1 MDNRKN
7 ITPKKILLISTSA
20 EKNALININ
29 RELIPATD
37 DGVHYPLGLAYLYS
51 ALEKAG
57 HEVQL
62 LFLTKHDD
70 NDCYNKIKD
79 ALGKFLPEIVG
90 FQMLTFNRVSTYR
103 MIECIHEKYPHIHQ
117 IIGGIHATAMY
128 QQIIKK
134 YPYVIAVMSEGE
146 IVFPDL
152 LNELAEPKPN
162 LNSVD
167 GIAFSENG
175 AVKETKPKKLI
186 ENLDDIPFPKH
197 ELFFKE
203 KRKIGSIITTRGCPF
218 NCSFCCLNFVSRNRV
233 RMRTVDNI
241 IKEIEWMV
249 DKFPQMDTIW
259 IQDDTFFVD
268 NQRVIDF
275 CDEII
280 KRGIKINFACNGR
293 MKPISEKMVK
303 KLEQANFKRIF
314 LGLESGD
321 NRILKKC
328 HKGITQEDAIN
339 AYKLFAKTK
348 INIYSHLI
356 VGLSGENIDTIME
369 TANFMKKLQKIKYV
383 PNYYPYLLIVFPG
396 TEIYEIA
403 KAAGSIGDDYWLSD
417 KPAPFF
423 TTENSYEQLIH
434 FQEILLYNVSLT
446 RALFTWTGF
455 KAQFS
460 IIPCHLKYIFNNRK
474 NAKYFFIGAA
484 KFILP
489 AGIYGYLKKIYHRF
503 KN

>member
-1 MDNRKN
+1 MVNKN
-7 ITPKKILLISTSA
+7 TKKILLISTSA
-20 EKNALININ
+20 EKNPLININ
-29 RELIPATD
+29 RELIPATA

-51 ALEKAG
+51 VLEKTG
-57 HEVQL
+57 HEIQL
-62 LFLTKHDD
+62 LFLTKHDEE
-70 NDCYNKIKD
+70 DCYNKIKD
-79 ALGKFLPEIVG
+79 ALEKFSPEIVG
-90 FQMLTFNRVSTYR
+90 FQMLTFNRVSAYR
-103 MIECIHEKYPHIHQ
+103 MIEYIHEKYPHIHQ
-117 IIGGIHATAMY
+117 IIGGIHVAAMY
-128 QQIIKK
+128 QQIIEK
-134 YPYVIAVMSEGE
+134 YPYVVAVLAEGE
-146 IVFPDL
+146 AVLPELIS
-152 LNELAEPKPN
+152 ELAKLNPN

-175 AVKETKPKKLI
+175 TVTETKQRKLI

-197 ELFFKE
+197 ELFFKG
-203 KRKIGSIITTRGCPF
+203 KRKLGSIITTRGCPF
-218 NCSFCCLNFVSRNRV
+218 NCSFCCLNSVSRNRV
-233 RMRTVDNI
+233 RMRTVNNI
-241 IKEIEWMV
+241 IKEIEWMI

-280 KRGIKINFACNGR
+280 KRDIKINFACNGR
-293 MKPISEKMVK
+293 MKPISEEMVK
-303 KLEQANFKRIF
+303 KLERANFKRIF

-403 KAAGSIGDDYWLSD
+403 KAAGSIDDDYWLSD

-423 TTENSYEQLIH
+423 TTENSYEQLLY
-434 FQEILLYNVSLT
+434 FQEILLYNVSLI
-446 RALFTWTGF
+446 RALFTRAGF

-474 NAKYFFIGAA
+474 DAKFFFIGAA

-489 AGIYGYLKKIYHRF
+489 AEIYNYFKKVYYSF